1 MKKKR
6 KSKTTLHYDEIT
18 KIISVD
24 TDIHVINKFKIFC
37 EQNKIY
43 FETIMMLILTVTGII
58 VSIAGVK
65 VGIIANKI
73 TENEN
78 RIKDLEKQPTFIL
91 EQEISETEEKYK
103 IINTGGTIRYGSL
116 ILDKALVII
125 IYDKDYTYLGKGY
138 IILGQYIKNGYS
150 SYDFDTQSFTISTE
164 PSSKP
169 VLQWIETI
177 ENILTNEGYF
187 SGIICTEH
195 IDLMYKNYKQE
206 SVVRDM
212 IVDNRILRDFSSDG
226 EYCFKIYV
234 NVNEL
239 NAEQLKSEIKEEVN
253 LLLRYN

>member
-24 TDIHVINKFKIFC
+24 TDIHVTNKFKIFC

-103 IINTGGTIRYGSL
+103 N
-116 ILDKALVII
+116 VI
-125 IYDKDYTYLGKGY
+125 K
-138 IILGQYIKNGYS
+138 
-150 SYDFDTQSFTISTE
+150 
-164 PSSKP
+164 
-169 VLQWIETI
+169 
-177 ENILTNEGYF
+177 
-187 SGIICTEH
+187 
-195 IDLMYKNYKQE
+195 
-206 SVVRDM
+206 
-212 IVDNRILRDFSSDG
+212 
-226 EYCFKIYV
+226 
-234 NVNEL
+234 
-239 NAEQLKSEIKEEVN
+239 
-253 LLLRYN
+253 